1 MRKNRDKEPEV
12 VEDSKGIVVP
22 IPAPT
27 LNLIDGKDSGMSP
40 EIVSLVTRAVAE
52 KENYKIPDLVPDSYS
67 KTLKLVNKVFDDATT
82 REGKIG
88 PIHYADDLRYYS
100 CKKYIDI
107 AMNNLYK
114 WVMKD
119 FNSLVYEALIN
130 ITPNEVPIPPNAFNT
145 TLDGM
150 FDIHKSDGYLIN
162 LFDQLLCLN
171 ITEDQRSLTEVAIGH
186 RISILI
192 TEYIQKNIIK
202 LYLTNYMETLKF
214 IHGREAGNGESK
226 LEYRSASEDMFRASN
241 MLQNILFNYMMSDMY
256 LDELRYEMSLIHRTI
271 DHFKEMKDDIVV
283 MMEEMKEK

>member
-1 MRKNRDKEPEV
+1 MRKNRHEEPEV

-40 EIVSLVTRAVAE
+40 EIVSLVTRAVTE

-67 KTLKLVNKVFDDATT
+67 NTLKLVNKVFDDATT
-82 REGKIG
+82 REEKIG

-100 CKKYIDI
+100 CKEHIDI

-130 ITPNEVPIPPNAFNT
+130 IIPNEVPMPPNAFNV
-145 TLDGM
+145 TLEGM
-150 FDIHKSDGYLIN
+150 FDIHNNDGYLRN

-186 RISILI
+186 RITALI
-192 TEYIQKNIIK
+192 TEYLQRNIIK

-214 IHGREAGNGESK
+214 IHAKEIDSGEDK
-226 LEYRSASEDMFRASN
+226 IEYRSASEDMFKVSN

>member
-1 MRKNRDKEPEV
+1 MRKNKHEEPEV
-12 VEDSKGIVVP
+12 VEDSKGTVAISP
-22 IPAPT
+22 SN
-27 LNLIDGKDSGMSP
+27 LHLIDGKDSGMSP
-40 EIVSLVTRAVAE
+40 KIVSLVTRVVTD
-52 KENYKIPDLVPDSYS
+52 KNNYKIPDLAPDTYS
-67 KTLKLVNKVFDDATT
+67 KTLEIVNKVFDNATT

-88 PIHYADDLRYYS
+88 PIHYADDLRYYT
-100 CKKYIDI
+100 CKEHIDI

-130 ITPNEVPIPPNAFNT
+130 IIPDDIPMPPNAFNT

-150 FDIHKSDGYLIN
+150 FDIHKSDSYLIN
-162 LFDQLLCLN
+162 LFDQLLCFN

-186 RISILI
+186 RITALI
-192 TEYIQKNIIK
+192 TEYLQRNIIK

-214 IHGREAGNGESK
+214 IHAKEIDSGEDK
-226 LEYRSASEDMFRASN
+226 IEYRSASEDMYRVSN

-256 LDELRYEMSLIHRTI
+256 LDELRYEMSFIHRVI
-271 DHFKEMKDDIVV
+271 DHFEEMKDDIVV

>member
-1 MRKNRDKEPEV
+1 MRKNRDEEPEV
-12 VEDSKGIVVP
+12 VEDSKGMVP
-22 IPAPT
+22 IPVPT
-27 LNLIDGKDSGMSP
+27 LNLIDGKDSGMPP
-40 EIVSLVTRAVAE
+40 EIVSLVTRAVTDN
-52 KENYKIPDLVPDSYS
+52 ENYKIPDLVPDSYS
-67 KTLKLVNKVFDDATT
+67 NTLKLVNKVFDDATT
-82 REGKIG
+82 REEKIG

-100 CKKYIDI
+100 CKKHIDI

-130 ITPNEVPIPPNAFNT
+130 IIPDEVPMPPNAFNV

-150 FDIHKSDGYLIN
+150 FDIHNNDSYLRN

-171 ITEDQRSLTEVAIGH
+171 ITEEQRTLTEVAIGH
-186 RISILI
+186 RITAI
-192 TEYIQKNIIK
+192 TEYLQRNIIK
-202 LYLTNYMETLKF
+202 LYLTNYVETLKF
-214 IHGREAGNGESK
+214 IHAKEIDSGEDK
-226 LEYRSASEDMFRASN
+226 IEYRSASEDMYRVSN

-256 LDELRYEMSLIHRTI
+256 LDELRYEMSLIQNTI

>member
-1 MRKNRDKEPEV
+1 MRKNKHEEPEV
-12 VEDSKGIVVP
+12 VDDSKGTVAISP
-22 IPAPT
+22 SN
-27 LNLIDGKDSGMSP
+27 LHLIDGKDSGMSP
-40 EIVSLVTRAVAE
+40 KIVSLVTRAVTD
-52 KENYKIPDLVPDSYS
+52 KNNYKIPDLVPDSYS
-67 KTLKLVNKVFDDATT
+67 NTLKLVNKVFDDATT

-100 CKKYIDI
+100 CKEHIDI

-130 ITPNEVPIPPNAFNT
+130 IIPDDIPMPPNAFNV
-145 TLDGM
+145 TLEGM
-150 FDIHKSDGYLIN
+150 FDIHNNDSYLRN

-186 RISILI
+186 RITALI
-192 TEYIQKNIIK
+192 TEYLQRNIIK

-214 IHGREAGNGESK
+214 IHAKEIDSGEDK
-226 LEYRSASEDMFRASN
+226 IEYRSASEDMYRVSN

-256 LDELRYEMSLIHRTI
+256 LDELRYEMSFIHNVI
-271 DHFKEMKDDIVV
+271 DHFEEMKDDIVV